1 MEKETDFIIRKLQH
15 YIDNFETLT
24 DDELKQSHYLVLH
37 KANEHMNKYVE
48 MINEVQDQNK
58 VLIEQN
64 NQLGD
69 LVRLYRDFIKDSRL
83 TKRFELY
90 SKGKEVI

>member
-1 MEKETDFIIRKLQH
+1 MENNEFIIKKLHCYIENFDNLTDEEIRQSNYFVLHAANNQINQVTEMVKETH
-15 YIDNFETLT
+15 
-24 DDELKQSHYLVLH
+24 
-37 KANEHMNKYVE
+37 
-48 MINEVQDQNK
+48 DQNK

-69 LVRLYRDFIKDSRL
+69 LVRLYRDFIRDSRL

>member
-1 MEKETDFIIRKLQH
+1 MENNEFIIKKLHCYIENFDNLTDEEIRQSNYFVLHAANNQINQVTKMVKETH
-15 YIDNFETLT
+15 
-24 DDELKQSHYLVLH
+24 
-37 KANEHMNKYVE
+37 
-48 MINEVQDQNK
+48 DQNK